1 MKQYFQVLF
10 ILTLSVFMSNDVSA
24 QLRKKTN
31 KERKETSKKGRIDQ
45 TSLVDQLNPEFKFGN
60 LGFFNGLSISTKA
73 NVGYKLSERFT
84 IGAGGKLFYDQ
95 FAVTGSDP
103 SVFDYGGFLLGRGKV
118 TNEIYIQ
125 AEYAFMNYAADPA
138 GFNIRGLSVDQKINF
153 PLIGLGYMSGMGKW
167 RFGVELMYN
176 TNETARDI
184 QRSVIEYW
192 FGASYNF

>member
-10 ILTLSVFMSNDVSA
+10 ILTLSVFMSDDVSA
-24 QLRKKTN
+24 QLRKKTI
-31 KERKETSKKGRIDQ
+31 KERKEASKKEKVDQ
-45 TSLVDQLNPEFKFGN
+45 PSLVDQLNPEFKFGN

-138 GFNIRGLSVDQKINF
+138 GYNIRGYSVDQKINF